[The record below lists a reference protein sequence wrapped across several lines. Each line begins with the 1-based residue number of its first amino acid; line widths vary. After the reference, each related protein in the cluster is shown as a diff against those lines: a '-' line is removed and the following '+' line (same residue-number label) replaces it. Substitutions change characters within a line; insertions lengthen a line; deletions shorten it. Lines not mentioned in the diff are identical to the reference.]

1 METEIGFD
9 VEGFGKIVAL
19 FDSDK
24 VGEAQN
30 AFTKAVLLCRKHGL
44 RFADAAGMAF
54 GNADAVRQQLES
66 QFNAEVERMK
76 QAAMKLRQEN
86 DDLRAQLEEEDGDTE
101 GEHVIDLPGR
111 LRRAWRLWK
120 FRLFVLTVVIGAAA
134 GAGASRSIGLAG
146 VLGWLSLFLFGCWS
160 VALFRKTGFAQMLL
174 KWLVYGVVLLA
185 GGAAVGN
192 LDASTRPP
200 VFLFVLALALVL
212 TLTKI
217 SKWLGGLIRVHVWES
232 EPVRVVRGWFR

>member
-1 METEIGFD
+1 METETVFD
-9 VEGFGKIVAL
+9 VEGFCKIVAL

-30 AFTKAVLLCRKHGL
+30 AFTKAVLLCRKHSL

-54 GNADAVRQQLES
+54 GNADAVRQQLEKD
-66 QFNAEVERMK
+66 FNAEVERMK
-76 QAAMKLRQEN
+76 QAAMKLREEN
-86 DDLRAQLEEEDGDTE
+86 DDLRAQLEDKDDDAE

-120 FRLFVLTVVIGAAA
+120 FRLFVLTVSIGIAA
-134 GAGASRSIGLAG
+134 GVQKPVAGCLC
-146 VLGWLSLFLFGCWS
+146 VLLFGSWS

-185 GGAAVGN
+185 GAFVVDAV
-192 LDASTRPP
+192 DASIRPP
-200 VFLFVLALALVL
+200 VFLFALALALVL

-217 SKWLGGLIRVHVWES
+217 SKWLGGLIRAHIWES
-232 EPVRVVRGWFR
+232 ELVRVMRRWFR

>member
-1 METEIGFD
+1 METETGFD
-9 VEGFGKIVAL
+9 VESFGKIVAL

-44 RFADAAGMAF
+44 HFTDAAGMAF

-76 QAAMKLRQEN
+76 QAAMKLREEN
-86 DDLRAQLEEEDGDTE
+86 DDLRAQLEEKDDDTE

-120 FRLFVLTVVIGAAA
+120 FRLFVLTVAIGAAA
-134 GAGASRSIGLAG
+134 GAGAAHSTGLAG
-146 VLGWLSLFLFGCWS
+146 VLGWLCAFLFGCWS

-174 KWLVYGVVLLA
+174 KWLVYGLVLLA
-185 GGAAVGN
+185 GAAAVPN
-192 LDASTRPP
+192 LDASARPP
-200 VFLFVLALALVL
+200 VFLLVLALALIL
-212 TLTKI
+212 TLTKV
-217 SKWLGGLIRVHVWES
+217 SKWLGGLIRVHIWES
-232 EPVRVVRGWFR
+232 EPVRVVRRWFR